1 MSRRPTV
8 ALPVILLLAAC
19 QTGGEQPA
27 DGTALEAAESVAT
40 GVRIAALPAFFEIA
54 SNDPEGLVLTAPAL
68 AGPNK
73 VTITLSDV
81 HPDGLN
87 IIDAVEQALD
97 NFNTLPA
104 GQSFG
109 QTQLVA
115 PIGLTYMARGRYEV
129 DGVGVEELKA
139 MLAHPWGNRLLT
151 IAYIY
156 PVGTDTSD
164 RGAQLMELLG
174 EIEPLPAPPE

>member
-1 MSRRPTV
+1 MTGRDAA
-8 ALPVILLLAAC
+8 ALPILLLLASC
-19 QTGGEQPA
+19 QTGGDEPA
-27 DGTALEAAESVAT
+27 AAPPSQTVESVAA
-40 GVRIAALPAFFEIA
+40 GVRIAALPTVFEIA
-54 SNDPEGLVLTAPAL
+54 SNGPDELVLTAPTSAT
-68 AGPNK
+68 PNSLT
-73 VTITLSDV
+73 VTLSDV
-81 HPDGLN
+81 YPGGLN

-97 NFNTLPA
+97 GFRDLPA

-151 IAYIY
+151 IAYAY
-156 PVGTDTSD
+156 PAGTDTSD
-164 RGAQLMELLG
+164 RAAQLMELLG
-174 EIEPLPAPPE
+174 EMEPLPPPPE